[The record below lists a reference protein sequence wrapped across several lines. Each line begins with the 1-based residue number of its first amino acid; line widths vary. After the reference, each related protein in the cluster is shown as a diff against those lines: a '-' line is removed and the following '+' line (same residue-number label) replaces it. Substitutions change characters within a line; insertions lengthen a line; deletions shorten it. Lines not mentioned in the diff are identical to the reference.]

1 MYRATDYYDDT
12 LATIA
17 QYLATIDND
26 KSNCLAPLFARSL
39 DCMAGIHSELEPE
52 VKISLTESWIVAS
65 HHPGDGAFACA
76 FVTEFGCVCYQD
88 TYPMYPDVS
97 CMYLA
102 CILMCP
108 VHIHQDTCKIRDTSR
123 YMQDTSR
130 YNIKIHLYLIC
141 HFGYHRKCIL
151 PRRRLQ
157 ISYRSPRSG
166 CRNYSRTSSK
176 NSTKTKNYRPR

>member
-1 MYRATDYYDDT
+1 
-12 LATIA
+12 
-17 QYLATIDND
+17 
-26 KSNCLAPLFARSL
+26 
-39 DCMAGIHSELEPE
+39 MAGIHSELEPE

-65 HHPGDGAFACA
+65 HHPGDGAF
-76 FVTEFGCVCYQD
+76 VTEFGCVCYQD

-102 CILMCP
+102 RCILMCP

-166 CRNYSRTSSK
+166 LEAVVGIIAEQVAK
-176 NSTKTKNYRPR
+176 IAPKPKIIDPDEEPPGIGVVFKLVLVIPFL